1 MASEKKQRNQF
12 SAATHN
18 RWWRDRA
25 FQEEPRQKRQGAFN
39 LPETTFCV
47 PYDQRH
53 FFALEDLVEID
64 GKVWSIIG
72 VTFRPEDDQV
82 SVTAIEAG
90 YGERYN
96 REVQERRDRQP
107 NGIVFS

>member
-1 MASEKKQRNQF
+1 MAQQKRQPC
-12 SAATHN
+12 AATHN

-39 LPETTFCV
+39 PPETTFCV
-47 PYDQRH
+47 PYDRRH
-53 FFALEDLVEID
+53 FFALKDLLEID

-90 YGERYN
+90 YWERYN
-96 REVQERRDRQP
+96 REVQERRTRHS
-107 NGIVFS
+107 NGIVFR